1 MNAKAVV
8 KIQGGR
14 PNRKP
19 RGGQAEDRLSD
30 LHKNI
35 PTQTAI
41 VDVGDELDQSG
52 VEDIRDI
59 TGFTSGRMDTDSG
72 F

>member
-1 MNAKAVV
+1 MNAQASNTH
-8 KIQGGR
+8 GR
-14 PNRKP
+14 PHRKP
-19 RGGQAEDRLSD
+19 RGGQAEDRLND

-35 PTQTAI
+35 PTRTAI